1 MEAFVELLKLI
12 IPAAAILYGMY
23 LVMQGFLNRDLK
35 AQHLDIRGK
44 SIETVLPLRLQ
55 AYERICLLLER
66 LSPQNLLLRVNH
78 GGLSAKDYQRVLL
91 DEIRNEFNHN
101 VSQQVYMSE
110 AIWTLVKNSKED
122 LVVLINESIAALPAE
137 ATGLDLAKKIFER
150 TMEKQ
155 VDPMGHA
162 LSELK
167 KEIQQIF

>member
-23 LVMQGFLNRDLK
+23 LVMQGFLNRDLH
-35 AQHLDIRGK
+35 ARQLEIRGK

-66 LSPQNLLLRVNH
+66 LAPQNLLLRVSNA
-78 GGLSAKDYQRVLL
+78 GLSSKDFQRMLL
-91 DEIRNEFNHN
+91 DDIRNEFNHN

-122 LVVLINESIAALPAE
+122 LVLLINDAASSLPAE
-137 ATGLDLAKKIFER
+137 STGLDLAKRIFEV
-150 TMEKQ
+150 TLEKQ

>member
-1 MEAFVELLKLI
+1 MEALTELLKLI

-23 LVMQGFLNRDLK
+23 LVMQGFLNRDL
-35 AQHLDIRGK
+35 QSRQLDIRGK
-44 SIETVLPLRLQ
+44 SIETVLPIRLQ

-78 GGLSAKDYQRVLL
+78 AGLSAKDYQRLLL

-101 VSQQVYMSE
+101 VSQQVYMSD

-122 LVVLINESIAALPAE
+122 LVVLINEAAASLQPE
-137 ATGLDLAKKIFER
+137 ATGLELAKKIFEL

-155 VDPMGHA
+155 VDLMGHA

>member
-1 MEAFVELLKLI
+1 MEALTELLKLI

-23 LVMQGFLNRDLK
+23 LVMQGFLNRDL
-35 AQHLDIRGK
+35 QSRQLDIRGK
-44 SIETVLPLRLQ
+44 SIETVLPIRLQ

-78 GGLSAKDYQRVLL
+78 AGLSAKDYQRFLL

-101 VSQQVYMSE
+101 VSQQVYMSD

-122 LVVLINESIAALPAE
+122 LVVLINEAAASLQPE
-137 ATGLDLAKKIFER
+137 ATGLELAKKIFEL

-155 VDPMGHA
+155 VDLMGHA
-162 LSELK
+162 LTELK
-167 KEIQQIF
+167 KEIQQVF

>member
-1 MEAFVELLKLI
+1 MEALTELLKLI

-23 LVMQGFLNRDLK
+23 LVMQGFLNRDL
-35 AQHLDIRGK
+35 QSRQLDIRGK
-44 SIETVLPLRLQ
+44 SIETVLPIRLQ

-78 GGLSAKDYQRVLL
+78 AGLSAKDYQRFLL

-101 VSQQVYMSE
+101 VSQQVYMSD

-122 LVVLINESIAALPAE
+122 LVVLINEAAASLQPE
-137 ATGLDLAKKIFER
+137 ATGLELAKKIFEL

-155 VDPMGHA
+155 VDLMGHA

-167 KEIQQIF
+167 KEIQQVF

>member
-35 AQHLDIRGK
+35 ARQLDIRGK

-66 LSPQNLLLRVNH
+66 LSPQSLLLRVNH

-122 LVVLINESIAALPAE
+122 LVVLINESIVALSTE